1 MDLRIAFQKAK
12 EAGLLPGTLARR
24 IGRCPDTLYKWA
36 DGTRNLSSQVQQE
49 VLDEL
54 RKIKAQWAE
63 IDLD

>member
-24 IGRCPDTLYKWA
+24 IGRCPETLYKWA
-36 DGTRNLSSQVQQE
+36 DGTRNLSVQVQEE

-54 RKIKAQWAE
+54 RRIKAMWEE